1 MCISSSGHM
10 ASLFRFI
17 SLIASVVTFIPNFE
31 YKLKSLTWVIGCLYE
46 FDFCLQLGMIL
57 LPNSNFTD
65 KVSIFSCCDILLLN

>member
-31 YKLKSLTWVIGCLYE
+31 CKLKSLTWVIGGYINLISVYNYIRE
-46 FDFCLQLGMIL
+46 
-57 LPNSNFTD
+57 
-65 KVSIFSCCDILLLN
+65 